1 MESVAAPARAAAVGA
16 SKLSMLTRVPR
27 KWSAVMR
34 RNLTE
39 TEEASTNYV
48 FSEKGRQ

>member
-16 SKLSMLTRVPR
+16 SKLSMLTRVP
-27 KWSAVMR
+27 
-34 RNLTE
+34 LTE